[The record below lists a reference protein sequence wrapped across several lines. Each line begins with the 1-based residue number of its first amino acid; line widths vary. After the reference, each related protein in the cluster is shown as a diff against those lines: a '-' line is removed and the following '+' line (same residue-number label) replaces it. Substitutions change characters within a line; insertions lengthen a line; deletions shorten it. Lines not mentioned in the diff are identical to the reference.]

1 MDRVWSD
8 FSGQPTGSTAE
19 DRNIFSTENHD
30 IESRPW
36 EVLECFPSIMAM
48 IFISGKTHP
57 DTPWK
62 DGLKKGDTGIHALI
76 NLSIQFRPSY
86 YIDDIQILS
95 YKVYLSIQ
103 YSKITSFL
111 GLLMFIASKLRQIL
125 AGAAL
130 ARLRTGSDL
139 AVKFAVFWAVFMGSC
154 GKNRRF
160 WNLFCQQKMVVLV
173 SKLSKIPSE
182 NGELTGPPP
191 VSTRSRIHI
200 QLQML
205 RCAFWCSPTS
215 FYCIIL

>member
-1 MDRVWSD
+1 
-8 FSGQPTGSTAE
+8 
-19 DRNIFSTENHD
+19 
-30 IESRPW
+30 
-36 EVLECFPSIMAM
+36 M

-57 DTPWK
+57 DTPLK

-130 ARLRTGSDL
+130 ARLRTGSEL

-160 WNLFCQQKMVVLV
+160 WHLFCQQKMVVLL

-191 VSTRSRIHI
+191 ATYQIEDSHPASNAPMCILMFTHIILLYHIVS
-200 QLQML
+200 
-205 RCAFWCSPTS
+205 
-215 FYCIIL
+215 YCIILYQSNYFSSTMLLWLQ